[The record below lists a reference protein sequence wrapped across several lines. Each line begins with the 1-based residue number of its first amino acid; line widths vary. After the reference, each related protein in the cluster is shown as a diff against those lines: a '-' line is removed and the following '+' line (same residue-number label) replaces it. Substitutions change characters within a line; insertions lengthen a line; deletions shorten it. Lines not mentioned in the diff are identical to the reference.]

1 MPDALICQVFYAI
14 ESFVSRFKRSGKV
27 DRKYEWVTL
36 SRLWTGLFS
45 ALQRHLSAPA
55 LHIAQ
60 KYKPKNVQNINI
72 DILEKEH
79 YNKHTIKRFSKHKKW
94 EKRRIYGEKS
104 AYLWK
109 LEHGSDH

>member
-1 MPDALICQVFYAI
+1 MNGLPCPDCGRGFFLPC
-14 ESFVSRFKRSGKV
+14 SG
-27 DRKYEWVTL
+27 T
-36 SRLWTGLFS
+36 FPP
-45 ALQRHLSAPA
+45 PA